1 MFRKLLALAT
11 AALCTALFV
20 TGCGEGDDVKTV
32 FFVRIERGNAPGA
45 IHRIDLEVNRNGATF
60 MVPLE
65 NADKSELALPITRE
79 VKLPDDQSGAVIV
92 TAHAIDA
99 AMSDVGTARTPGTI
113 VPGETITLVLEFGVD
128 KTMLDGGVPPDAE
141 VDAEILSEAQLTVTP
156 TTRDFGSA
164 VLGTSSAATVFTVQN
179 SGQRATGPLMLALT
193 GASASSFAIE
203 AGSNCVGASLA
214 GGASCTASV
223 IFTPGAAGPASAALE
238 ITGTPGG
245 TATVML
251 AGSGLRPGEISISPL
266 TANLGSTVLNQM
278 SAVRSFTVENMGEAA
293 TGALTATLGGSD
305 AGQFAIAQN
314 GCTTLAARATC
325 TIDVRLLPTS
335 TGSKSATLT
344 VTGTPGGSAVAQLSG
359 VGLAIPAL
367 SIAPTTQNLG
377 TVVQGN
383 QASVTFSVANAGG
396 AATGS
401 LTTTLS
407 GTAASEYA
415 LVTNG
420 CAGSPLAAGASCS
433 VTVRLTAA
441 TLGARPVTLT
451 VAATPGGSAIANV
464 TANVVLQGA
473 LRVTPGSASFGS
485 VLLGQDS
492 AVQSFTVSNTGGV
505 NTTTPTAVLSGS
517 AAGDFRIASNTC
529 TGPVTPTGTCTI
541 TVVMRP
547 SLAGGRAAS
556 LDLSATT
563 GGNTAA
569 SLSGTGLNPA
579 LLVGDATMNA
589 FGTVDVTQQSSV
601 FTWTVRN
608 TGDVATSALSFAV
621 TGDASQ
627 FTVVNMCTGT
637 LAAGGS
643 CTITVRFVPTAAG
656 NAAISV
662 NLSAATGGSVALAA
676 TGTGRA
682 LLRLI
687 VNKAGTGTGTVTATG
702 INCGADCFE
711 DYLYNT
717 PVTLAAA
724 PTAGSA
730 TFGGWSGACT
740 GTGACA
746 VTMSV
751 ARTVTATFVLNRYAL
766 NVTAPSNGSI
776 ATVGSALIACP
787 GDCTETYDHGT
798 SVVLRATPVT
808 GYAFGSW
815 GGACAGQTGDCTV
828 AMTAVR
834 TVSASFTITQRDLRL
849 TSGANGTTSISPV
862 GTSCGAGCSRHNY
875 GTVVTVTAA
884 PSPGYV
890 AAFTGCTPTSAT
902 TCTVAM
908 TADQSVAVSY
918 TITQRDLTLTSGANG
933 SATISPAGTS
943 CGAGCSRH
951 DYGTVV
957 TVTAAPNAGYVAAF
971 TGCTP
976 TSATTCTVAMT
987 ANQSVSVSYTI
998 TQRDLRLTST
1008 GSGTTTISPTGTS
1021 CGAGCSR
1028 HDYGTVVTITA
1039 APSTGYTHSF
1049 SGCTVVTPTTCTVA
1063 MTADRSAS
1071 VSYTITTRDL
1081 TVTSSG
1087 SGITTV
1093 NPTGASCGTNCS
1105 RHNYDTPVTITAAP
1119 SPGYTHTFGGACTGV
1134 TATTCNLR
1142 MTSDQSVTVTYTITT
1157 RDLLLTSSASGGVT
1171 SVNPTGTACGTGCRR
1186 YNYGTAVTI
1195 TAAPSANYQYTFG
1208 GACSGSG
1215 TTTGTCNLTLNSI
1228 PAVNTSVT
1236 VSYSLI
1242 PRTLTVTAGT
1252 GGSVSVSPSGTAN
1265 CGANCQSYPHG
1276 SSVTITATPSLGY
1289 VVSGWTGACANSIN
1303 TCTLTMNSNLT
1314 TAVSFAVQTTT
1325 LTIAPPSVGSI
1336 SGPGFT
1342 CTPNNTSCV
1351 YSFGYFD
1358 QITISANAPASH
1370 EAYKWGGDCG
1380 AFGGAVNCNL
1390 NMTAN
1395 RSAAHSFIPKFILRV
1410 SAPQG
1415 GGTPS
1420 ASTGVSCGTGCYY
1433 IPRSD
1438 PRVTISANPDPWD
1451 QDFVTWRGDVVS
1463 SNESVA
1469 LTLTQDTTAE
1479 AYYTQAPSVTLNL
1492 NAGQVAGVN
1501 LYDTTRKRTLCQS
1514 ATGANTS
1521 CVAYFP
1527 RRITFYHVVARPN
1540 NRWVNWDFGGFTPPR
1555 GTDAN
1560 GEPYI
1565 DIYPAQLVTGNR
1577 YNVYAGFR

>member
-1 MFRKLLALAT
+1 MTRKLLALTTTLLSAGLL
-11 AALCTALFV
+11 AG
-20 TGCGEGDDVKTV
+20 GCGEGDDVKTV

-99 AMSDVGTARTPGTI
+99 AMNDVGTAKTPGTI

-128 KTMLDGGVPPDAE
+128 KTLLDGGMPPDAE
-141 VDAEILSEAQLTVTP
+141 VDAEVLSDALLTVTP
-156 TTRDFGSA
+156 TTRDFGNG
-164 VLGTSSAATVFTVQN
+164 VLGTSSAASVFTVQN
-179 SGQRATGPLMLALT
+179 SGQRATGPLALALT

-251 AGSGLRPGEISISPL
+251 AGNGLRPGEISISPL

-293 TGALTATLGGSD
+293 TGTLTATLGGSD

-314 GCTTLAARATC
+314 GCNNAMLAARATC
-325 TIDVRLLPTS
+325 TIDVRLVPTS

-344 VTGTPGGSAVAQLSG
+344 VTGMPGGSAVAQLSG

-367 SIAPTTQNLG
+367 SIAPTMQNLG

-396 AATGS
+396 AATGNV
-401 LTTTLS
+401 TTTL
-407 GTAASEYA
+407 GGAAASEYA
-415 LVTNG
+415 LVSNG
-420 CAGSPLAAGASCS
+420 CAGSPLAAGASCT

-451 VAATPGGSAIANV
+451 VAASPGGMQTASV

-473 LRVTPGSASFGS
+473 LRVTPGSATFGS

-505 NTTTPTAVLSGS
+505 NTTTPMAVLSGS
-517 AAGDFRIASNTC
+517 AAADFRIASNTC

-547 SLAGGRAAS
+547 SVPGGRAAS
-556 LDLSATT
+556 LDLGATV

-569 SLSGTGLNPA
+569 SLSGTGLSPA

-627 FTVVNMCTGT
+627 FTVVNTCTGT

-643 CTITVRFVPTAAG
+643 CTITVRFVPTTAG
-656 NAAISV
+656 NAAINV

-682 LLRLI
+682 LLRL
-687 VNKAGTGTGTVTATG
+687 VVTKAGTGTGTVTATG
-702 INCGADCFE
+702 INCGTDCFE

-717 PVTLAAA
+717 PVTLSAA

-740 GTGACA
+740 GTGACS

-751 ARTVTATFVLNRYAL
+751 ARNVTATFVLNRYPL

-776 ATVGSALIACP
+776 ATVGSTLIACP

-798 SVVLRATPVT
+798 SVVLRATPAT

-828 AMTAVR
+828 AMTAMR
-834 TVSASFTITQRDLRL
+834 TVSASFTITQRDLSL
-849 TSGANGTTSISPV
+849 TSGANGTT
-862 GTSCGAGCSRHNY
+862 
-875 GTVVTVTAA
+875 
-884 PSPGYV
+884 
-890 AAFTGCTPTSAT
+890 
-902 TCTVAM
+902 
-908 TADQSVAVSY
+908 
-918 TITQRDLTLTSGANG
+918 
-933 SATISPAGTS
+933 TISPAGTS
-943 CGAGCSRH
+943 CGAS
-951 DYGTVV
+951 
-957 TVTAAPNAGYVAAF
+957 
-971 TGCTP
+971 
-976 TSATTCTVAMT
+976 
-987 ANQSVSVSYTI
+987 
-998 TQRDLRLTST
+998 
-1008 GSGTTTISPTGTS
+1008 
-1021 CGAGCSR
+1021 CSR

-1039 APSTGYTHSF
+1039 APSAGYVAAFT
-1049 SGCTVVTPTTCTVA
+1049 GCTVTSATTCTVT
-1063 MTADRSAS
+1063 MTSNPS
-1071 VSYTITTRDL
+1071 VS
-1081 TVTSSG
+1081 VG
-1087 SGITTV
+1087 F
-1093 NPTGASCGTNCS
+1093 N
-1105 RHNYDTPVTITAAP
+1105 
-1119 SPGYTHTFGGACTGV
+1119 
-1134 TATTCNLR
+1134 
-1142 MTSDQSVTVTYTITT
+1142 ITT
-1157 RDLLLTSSASGGVT
+1157 RDLLLTSTGSGGTTTVSPAGT
-1171 SVNPTGTACGTGCRR
+1171 SCGAGCLR

-1195 TAAPSANYQYTFG
+1195 TATPAANNQYQFG

-1215 TTTGTCNLTLNSI
+1215 TSAGTCSLTLNSI
-1228 PAVNTSVT
+1228 PAANTSATVT
-1236 VSYSLI
+1236 YSLV
-1242 PRTLTVTAGT
+1242 PRTLTLTAGT
-1252 GGSVSVSPSGTAN
+1252 GGTASVSPAGTAN

-1276 SSVTITATPSLGY
+1276 TPLTLTATPSLGY
-1289 VVSGWTGACANSIN
+1289 NFSSWSGACAGQGAS
-1303 TCTLTMNSNLT
+1303 CTLTLNSNLT
-1314 TAVSFAVQTTT
+1314 TAASFAVQTTT
-1325 LTIAPPSVGSI
+1325 LTISPPAVGSI
-1336 SGPGFT
+1336 TGPGFT

-1351 YSFGYFD
+1351 YTFGYFD

-1395 RSAAHSFIPKFILRV
+1395 RGAAHTFIPKFILRV

-1420 ASTGVSCGTGCYY
+1420 ANTGVSCGTGCYY

-1438 PRVTISANPDPWD
+1438 PRVTISANPDMWTSE
-1451 QDFVTWRGDVVS
+1451 FVTWRGGVAS

-1469 LTLTQDTTAE
+1469 LTLSSDLSAE
-1479 AYYTQAPSVTLNL
+1479 AYYQQGPTVTLNL
-1492 NAGQVAGVN
+1492 NNANGTTTVS
-1501 LYDTTRKRTLCQS
+1501 LYDTTRKGALCS
-1514 ATGANTS
+1514 AAAGTRAV
-1521 CVAYFP
+1521 CPVQFP
-1527 RRITFYHVVARPN
+1527 RWITTYHVVARPN
-1540 NRWVNWDFGGFTPPR
+1540 ARFANWDFGGFSPLR
-1555 GTDAN
+1555 GVDAN

-1565 DIYPAQLVTGNR
+1565 DINAPALIPGNT
-1577 YNVYAGFR
+1577 YNVYASFR

>member
-1 MFRKLLALAT
+1 MTRKLLALTTTLLSAGLL
-11 AALCTALFV
+11 AG
-20 TGCGEGDDVKTV
+20 GCGEGDDVKTV

-99 AMSDVGTARTPGTI
+99 AMNDVGTAKTPGTI

-128 KTMLDGGVPPDAE
+128 KTLLDGGMPPDAE
-141 VDAEILSEAQLTVTP
+141 VDAEVLSDALLTVTP
-156 TTRDFGSA
+156 TTRDFGNG
-164 VLGTSSAATVFTVQN
+164 VLGTSSAASVFTVQN
-179 SGQRATGPLMLALT
+179 SGQRATGPLALALT

-251 AGSGLRPGEISISPL
+251 AGNGLRPGEISISPL

-293 TGALTATLGGSD
+293 TGTLTATLGGSD

-314 GCTTLAARATC
+314 GCNNAMLAARATC
-325 TIDVRLLPTS
+325 TIDVRLVPTS

-344 VTGTPGGSAVAQLSG
+344 VTGMPGGSAVAQLSG

-367 SIAPTTQNLG
+367 SIAPTMQNLG

-396 AATGS
+396 AATGNV
-401 LTTTLS
+401 TTTL
-407 GTAASEYA
+407 GGAAASEYA
-415 LVTNG
+415 LVSNG
-420 CAGSPLAAGASCS
+420 CAGSPLAAGASCT

-451 VAATPGGSAIANV
+451 VAASPGGMQTASV

-473 LRVTPGSASFGS
+473 LRVTPGSATFGS

-505 NTTTPTAVLSGS
+505 NTTTPMAVLSGS
-517 AAGDFRIASNTC
+517 AAADFRIASNTC

-547 SLAGGRAAS
+547 SVPGGRAAS
-556 LDLSATT
+556 LDLGATV

-569 SLSGTGLNPA
+569 SLSGTGLSPA

-627 FTVVNMCTGT
+627 FTVVNTCTGT

-643 CTITVRFVPTAAG
+643 CTITVRFVPTTAG
-656 NAAISV
+656 NAAINV

-682 LLRLI
+682 LLRL
-687 VNKAGTGTGTVTATG
+687 VVTKAGTGTGTVTATG
-702 INCGADCFE
+702 INCGTDCFE

-717 PVTLAAA
+717 PVTLSAA

-740 GTGACA
+740 GTGACS

-751 ARTVTATFVLNRYAL
+751 ARNVTATFVLNRYPL

-776 ATVGSALIACP
+776 ATVGSTLIACP

-798 SVVLRATPVT
+798 SVVLRATPAT

-828 AMTAVR
+828 AMTAMR
-834 TVSASFTITQRDLRL
+834 TVSASFTITQRDLSL
-849 TSGANGTTSISPV
+849 TSGANGTTTISPA
-862 GTSCGAGCSRHNY
+862 GTSCGASCSRHDY
-875 GTVVTVTAA
+875 GTVVTITAA
-884 PSPGYV
+884 PSAGYV
-890 AAFTGCTPTSAT
+890 AAFTGCTVTSAT

-908 TADQSVAVSY
+908 TSNQTVAVAY
-918 TITQRDLTLTSGANG
+918 NITQRDLTLTGGPNG
-933 SATISPAGTS
+933 SFGLSPAGTS
-943 CGAGCSRH
+943 CGANCTRY

-957 TVTAAPNAGYVAAF
+957 TLTGTPDAGYVAAF

-987 ANQSVSVSYTI
+987 SNPTVSVGFNI
-998 TQRDLRLTST
+998 TQRDLTLTT
-1008 GSGTTTISPTGTS
+1008 GANGTTSISPAGTS

-1028 HDYGTVVTITA
+1028 HNYGTVVTITA
-1039 APSTGYTHSF
+1039 APSPGYVAAF
-1049 SGCTVVTPTTCTVA
+1049 AGCTVTSATTCTVT
-1063 MTADRSAS
+1063 MTSNPS
-1071 VSYTITTRDL
+1071 VS
-1081 TVTSSG
+1081 VG
-1087 SGITTV
+1087 F
-1093 NPTGASCGTNCS
+1093 N
-1105 RHNYDTPVTITAAP
+1105 
-1119 SPGYTHTFGGACTGV
+1119 
-1134 TATTCNLR
+1134 
-1142 MTSDQSVTVTYTITT
+1142 ITT
-1157 RDLLLTSSASGGVT
+1157 RDLLLTSTGSGGTTTVSPAGT
-1171 SVNPTGTACGTGCRR
+1171 SCGAGCLR

-1195 TAAPSANYQYTFG
+1195 TATPAANNQYQFG

-1215 TTTGTCNLTLNSI
+1215 TSAGTCSLTLNSI
-1228 PAVNTSVT
+1228 PAANTSATVT
-1236 VSYSLI
+1236 YSLV
-1242 PRTLTVTAGT
+1242 PRTLTLTAGT
-1252 GGSVSVSPSGTAN
+1252 GGTASVSPAGTAN

-1276 SSVTITATPSLGY
+1276 TPLTLTATPSLGY
-1289 VVSGWTGACANSIN
+1289 NFSSWSGACAGQGAS
-1303 TCTLTMNSNLT
+1303 CTLTLNSNLT
-1314 TAVSFAVQTTT
+1314 TAASFAVQTTT
-1325 LTIAPPSVGSI
+1325 LTISPPAVGSI
-1336 SGPGFT
+1336 TGPGFT

-1351 YSFGYFD
+1351 YTFGYFD

-1395 RSAAHSFIPKFILRV
+1395 RGAAHTFIPKFILRV

-1420 ASTGVSCGTGCYY
+1420 ANTGVSCGTGCYY

-1438 PRVTISANPDPWD
+1438 PRVTISANPDMWTSE
-1451 QDFVTWRGDVVS
+1451 FVTWRGGVAS

-1469 LTLTQDTTAE
+1469 LTLSSDLSAE
-1479 AYYTQAPSVTLNL
+1479 AYYQQGPTVTLNL
-1492 NAGQVAGVN
+1492 NNANGTTTVS
-1501 LYDTTRKRTLCQS
+1501 LYDTTRKGALCS
-1514 ATGANTS
+1514 AAAGTRAV
-1521 CVAYFP
+1521 CPVQFP
-1527 RRITFYHVVARPN
+1527 RWITTYHVVARPN
-1540 NRWVNWDFGGFTPPR
+1540 ARFANWDFGGFSPLR
-1555 GTDAN
+1555 GVDAN

-1565 DIYPAQLVTGNR
+1565 DINAPALIPGNT
-1577 YNVYAGFR
+1577 YNVYASFR